1 MNSFFVPEP
10 NSTARQQ
17 DPQTAELE
25 KRGNCKNYTLQMLAD
40 CARRDLPLR
49 VSVSSATKKED
60 YVVYNC
66 TISSVTTKNSWGVSY
81 RYSEFLTFR
90 NKVADLWTCAE
101 KDCCGSCQAIR
112 DAMAAFFPKKR
123 PEIMSKW
130 SGAVNHRKTKLEN
143 VLVYL
148 LRCILLPG
156 SAMKC
161 FHARQKLPSNVLEF
175 LVVKHDAD
183 KRSLLQVFVDNH
195 QPGIKKSATTTDLS
209 ILERK
214 STLKK
219 SSTTSNLSSL
229 DPSTSS
235 EDVTNEDHCMIC
247 LDLVG
252 STTFNAVG
260 TSCSDSSP
268 IVLQCKHTFHRKCIF
283 EWLLF
288 QYECPLCRAQV
299 GPTAIINYCRLKNQP
314 NEMSAPQA
322 PKRPKSKLYTLK
334 ELRPCVGNEQPLQE
348 GGGTQRVYHHD
359 ASYVTCQYSK
369 FLSFRNQV
377 EEMWTCHD
385 DKCQS
390 SCQSLRDLIEACY
403 PDKAGLM
410 STWSFTVKDRKNKLK
425 NVLIHLLRSHNEV
438 LPITLA
444 AAIRS
449 VHVPEHRGRP
459 RQALTAAGVS
469 GQPLEGYEKVCES
482 HWSVI
487 AGAPQFRH
495 EDDDPSMKKAATMT

>member
-17 DPQTAELE
+17 DLQTAELE

-60 YVVYNC
+60 FVVYNC

-209 ILERK
+209 ILKRK

-229 DPSTSS
+229 DSSTSS
-235 EDVTNEDHCMIC
+235 EDVTDEDHCMIC

-299 GPTAIINYCRLKNQP
+299 GPPAIINYCRLKNQVQWWLGDF
-314 NEMSAPQA
+314 NEDPLTSAA
-322 PKRPKSKLYTLK
+322 K
-334 ELRPCVGNEQPLQE
+334 
-348 GGGTQRVYHHD
+348 
-359 ASYVTCQYSK
+359 
-369 FLSFRNQV
+369 
-377 EEMWTCHD
+377 
-385 DKCQS
+385 
-390 SCQSLRDLIEACY
+390 
-403 PDKAGLM
+403 
-410 STWSFTVKDRKNKLK
+410 
-425 NVLIHLLRSHNEV
+425 
-438 LPITLA
+438 
-444 AAIRS
+444 
-449 VHVPEHRGRP
+449 
-459 RQALTAAGVS
+459 
-469 GQPLEGYEKVCES
+469 
-482 HWSVI
+482 
-487 AGAPQFRH
+487 
-495 EDDDPSMKKAATMT
+495 